1 VENKKQL
8 HMITRIIKKGFTT
21 AVLCFSLIFSADCY
35 AQKPSTKSNTK
46 ARTTKGKTQTPPPPP
61 APAPESPMRKLW
73 LENAMWTRMYLVN
86 FGGEDKAAILTRLRK
101 NVNEIALES
110 KKTQP
115 GIDDKRF
122 ASLLD
127 SAVIGVTSLIFQAN
141 LGQGT
146 EAYQAKEN
154 LMKQTNQLADFLNK
168 ANPNAF
174 PLAETKV
181 LFQGYLNE
189 THNQIMSRASKS
201 WEADIGAFDRV
212 NDFAVRIADA
222 TTKGIMV
229 NPPPPPPAAPASPG
243 KG

>member
-1 VENKKQL
+1 MTTKIVKQ
-8 HMITRIIKKGFTT
+8 GFFG
-21 AVLCFSLIFSADCY
+21 AILCFSLLFTGEGM
-35 AQKPSTKSNTK
+35 AQKASTTQKSTTQK
-46 ARTTKGKTQTPPPPP
+46 SSSQKSRTTKGKTATTTQ
-61 APAPESPMRKLW
+61 APVASPESPMRKLW

-86 FGGEDKAAILTRLRK
+86 FNGEDKASILGRLRK

-110 KKTQP
+110 KKAQA
-115 GIDDKRF
+115 GIDDKRY

-127 SAVIGVTSLIFQAN
+127 STVIGMTSLIFNAN

-146 EAYQAKEN
+146 EAYHVKED
-154 LMKQTNQLADFLNK
+154 LMKQVDQVADFLNK

-201 WEADIGAFDRV
+201 WDADIGAFDRV
-212 NDFAVRIADA
+212 NEFAVKIADA
-222 TTKGIMV
+222 TTKGITV
-229 NPPPPPPAAPASPG
+229 STTQAPPGSADSKG
-243 KG
+243 K